1 MIYKFLPLLLLFFV
15 SFAPKSTNNTD
26 PKLLAN
32 TKSAN
37 LAVRIEMIYNSLDAN
52 SFALPQVECF
62 KRAMTGFYALKQKGV
77 IEKDILTVIDFSMS
91 STKKRMWIIDLVSN
105 KILYNT
111 VVSHGRN
118 SGLEYATSFSN
129 QSNSYK
135 SSLGFYTTG
144 ETYFGKHGLSLK
156 LDGQEKG
163 INDNARARAV
173 VIHGASYANPSILKN
188 QGYLGRSQ
196 GCPAIPEDLK
206 SEIINTIKGKSCLF
220 IYHPAK
226 SYDIVSKLVS

>member
-1 MIYKFLPLLLLFFV
+1 MIYKFLPLLLLFFA

-32 TKSAN
+32 TKVAN

-62 KRAMTGFYALKQKGV
+62 KRAMTGFYALKQKGL
-77 IEKDILTVIDFSMS
+77 IEKDILTVIDFSLS

-105 KILYNT
+105 KILFNT

-129 QSNSYK
+129 QSN
-135 SSLGFYTTG
+135 L
-144 ETYFGKHGLSLK
+144 
-156 LDGQEKG
+156 
-163 INDNARARAV
+163 
-173 VIHGASYANPSILKN
+173 
-188 QGYLGRSQ
+188 
-196 GCPAIPEDLK
+196 
-206 SEIINTIKGKSCLF
+206 
-220 IYHPAK
+220 
-226 SYDIVSKLVS
+226 